1 MNKKQDGIRDEIT
14 DEIRE
19 EVGEAVEDG
28 VEEDL
33 HSILAGFLSK
43 WGRWVSREIKS
54 SLTAALQRPLLS
66 LPGSKTDFSGRDG
79 EARRPALSLKITA
92 ALNLFNL
99 PLFYGG
105 ILIFIWLIGEPVLEA
120 LLAPGVFGR
129 IRSFS
134 EPLVAVL
141 GPAVV
146 GYFTNWL
153 AIKMLFHPRRP
164 NAVWW
169 GLIPARREDIIET
182 ISKEI
187 LNRLISPQIISDYLH
202 QEGIVTETLGSTL
215 NVLAELVDRPDFR
228 LDCRE
233 VLAGFLS
240 DLLGSAATR
249 RRIREY
255 LEERITRWQG
265 ETLSD
270 KMIEWSKRIWGPK
283 VIGEIDRVLASSPQ
297 EVAAFLPDLEKIF
310 TDFTYALREKA
321 GDGQR
326 RVEETLTALLPK
338 VLSKLEIKEIIRR
351 QLRKLDE
358 AELEAALVGNV
369 QRELVFIQTSG
380 GIFGLL
386 VGLAILYPYLRLVFA
401 GAAFGLWVVYRLTR
415 S

>member
-1 MNKKQDGIRDEIT
+1 MPKKQDGSSDEIM
-14 DEIRE
+14 DEILE
-19 EVGEAVEDG
+19 KAGVGD
-28 VEEDL
+28 DFR
-33 HSILAGFLSK
+33 SILTNFLDK
-43 WGRWVSREIKS
+43 WGKWITSELKS
-54 SLTAALQRPLLS
+54 ALSAALQRPLS
-66 LPGSKTDFSGRDG
+66 DPPGWKTDSSGSDG
-79 EARRPALSLKITA
+79 EARHPALSLKITA
-92 ALNLFNL
+92 ALNLLNL

-105 ILIFIWLIGEPVLEA
+105 IFILIWLLGEPVLGA
-120 LLAPGVFGR
+120 VLAPEVFAR
-129 IRSFS
+129 IRSYSQPF
-134 EPLVAVL
+134 VAVL

-146 GYFTNWL
+146 GYYTNWL

-182 ISKEI
+182 ISTEI
-187 LNRLISPQIISDYLH
+187 LKRLISPQIISDYLH
-202 QEGIVTETLGSTL
+202 QEGIVAETVGATRNL
-215 NVLAELVDRPDFR
+215 LAELVDRPDFR
-228 LDCRE
+228 LDCLE
-233 VLAGFLS
+233 VFVGFLT

-249 RRIREY
+249 HRIRAY

-265 ETLSD
+265 ETLSG

-283 VIGEIDRVLASSPQ
+283 VFDELDRILASSPQ
-297 EVAAFLPDLEKIF
+297 EVAAFLPELEKIF
-310 TDFTYALREKA
+310 IDFTYALREKA

-326 RVEETLTALLPK
+326 RVEETLTAWLPK
-338 VLSKLEIKEIIRR
+338 VLSKLEIKEIIHR

-401 GAAFGLWVVYRLTR
+401 GVALGLWVVYRLTR

>member
-1 MNKKQDGIRDEIT
+1 MHKKEDRISDENRDGIR
-14 DEIRE
+14 E
-19 EVGEAVEDG
+19 EAGADG
-28 VEEDL
+28 AEGAEGDFR
-33 HSILAGFLSK
+33 SILTDFLGK
-43 WGRWVSREIKS
+43 WGKWVARELKS
-54 SLTAALQRPLLS
+54 AFSAAFRRPLPI
-66 LPGSKTDFSGRDG
+66 LPGWKRDFTGGDG
-79 EARRPALSLKITA
+79 ETPHPALSLKITA
-92 ALNLFNL
+92 ALNLLNL

-105 ILIFIWLIGEPVLEA
+105 IFILIWLISEPVFEA
-120 LLAPGVFGR
+120 VLAPGVFAR
-129 IRSFS
+129 IRSYSQPF
-134 EPLVAVL
+134 VAVL

-153 AIKMLFHPRRP
+153 AIKMLFHPRQP

-182 ISKEI
+182 ISTEI
-187 LNRLISPQIISDYLH
+187 LNRLISPEIISDYLH

-215 NVLAELVDRPDFR
+215 NVLAELVDQPDFR
-228 LDCRE
+228 LDYRE

-240 DLLGSAATR
+240 DLLSSAATR
-249 RRIREY
+249 HRIREY
-255 LEERITRWQG
+255 LEERIIRWQG
-265 ETLSD
+265 ETFSG
-270 KMIEWSKRIWGPK
+270 KMIEWSKKIWGPK
-283 VIGEIDRVLASSPQ
+283 VIGEIDRILASSPQ

-310 TDFTYALREKA
+310 IDFTYTLREKA

-326 RVEETLTALLPK
+326 RVEETLITWLPK
-338 VLSKLEIKEIIRR
+338 VLSKLEFKEIIHR

-401 GAAFGLWVVYRLTR
+401 GAAFGLWGVYRLTR